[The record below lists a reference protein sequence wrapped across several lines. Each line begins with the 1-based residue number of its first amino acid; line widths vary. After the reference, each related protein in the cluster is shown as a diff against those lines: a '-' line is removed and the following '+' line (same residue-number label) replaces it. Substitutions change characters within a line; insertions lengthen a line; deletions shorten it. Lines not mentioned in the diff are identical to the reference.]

1 MSSVAFEN
9 SGSFAKA
16 VYGDASSQHAGSS
29 GTIAMND
36 VRSVGVGAMKGGRK
50 RSDKKRSAKKRSDRK
65 RSAKKR
71 SDRKRSSRAQQ
82 KGGKRQSRKQQKGG
96 K

>member
-1 MSSVAFEN
+1 MVVAFEN

-29 GTIAMND
+29 GTINMND
-36 VRSVGVGAMKGGRK
+36 VRSSGVGGPVMKGGRK
-50 RSDKKRSAKKRSDRK
+50 RSSARRSAKRSDKKRSDK
-65 RSAKKR
+65 
-71 SDRKRSSRAQQ
+71 KRSSRMRQN
-82 KGGKRQSRKQQKGG
+82 GGKSKSRKQQKGG

>member
-50 RSDKKRSAKKRSDRK
+50 RSDKKRSAKRNDR
-65 RSAKKR
+65 KR

>member
-50 RSDKKRSAKKRSDRK
+50 RSDKKRSAKRND
-65 RSAKKR
+65 KKR

>member
-1 MSSVAFEN
+1 MVVAFEN

-29 GTIAMND
+29 GTINMND
-36 VRSVGVGAMKGGRK
+36 VRSSGVGGPVMKGGRK
-50 RSDKKRSAKKRSDRK
+50 RSSARRSDKKRSAKRSD
-65 RSAKKR
+65 KKR
-71 SDRKRSSRAQQ
+71 SDKKRSSRMRQN
-82 KGGKRQSRKQQKGG
+82 GGKSKSRKQQKGG

>member
-50 RSDKKRSAKKRSDRK
+50 RSDRKRSAKKRND
-65 RSAKKR
+65 KKR